1 MSASIK
7 NMLSNKVSDFVRPHI
22 SNYTLHSFFND
33 DECVWDLEDIYKDVF
48 QRHFMRQ
55 FDDEVCGVM
64 RSNARGL
71 IRALN
76 ALYEVPDMD
85 RARYAGFAKT
95 YASCQI
101 EAICEKL
108 RESGYEMRQ

>member
-1 MSASIK
+1 MNASIK
-7 NMLSNKVSDFVRPHI
+7 NMLSNKVSDYVRPHV
-22 SNYTLHSFFND
+22 SNYTLHAFFNED
-33 DECVWDLEDIYKDVF
+33 THVWDLEDIYKDTF
-48 QRHFMRQ
+48 QHHFTRQ
-55 FDDEVCGVM
+55 FDDEVCSVM

-76 ALYEVPDMD
+76 ALYDVPDVD

-95 YASCQI
+95 YASRQI

-108 RESGYEMRQ
+108 RDSGYEMAQ